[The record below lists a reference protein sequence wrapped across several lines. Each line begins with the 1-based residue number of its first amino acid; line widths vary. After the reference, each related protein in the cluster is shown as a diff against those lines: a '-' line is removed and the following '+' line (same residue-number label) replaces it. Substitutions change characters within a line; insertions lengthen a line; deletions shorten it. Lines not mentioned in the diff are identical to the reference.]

1 MYSLRHDRR
10 IGQAARGNPAPL
22 FLFDQQRGGACWM
35 TEEYLPA
42 AGSAEALLRQAE
54 EQFSH
59 IALELGEAARRAVE
73 GEAGAAKTAA
83 QAARELRDAFR
94 IMVSERE
101 RVDKLR
107 TQIAGVAGGRD
118 LDFDAARDEIGRRL
132 ARLRDAGS
140 GG

>member
-1 MYSLRHDRR
+1 MIGELGKRR
-10 IGQAARGNPAPL
+10 GATRGR
-22 FLFDQQRGGACWM
+22 FSFSDQYWQQRGGACWM

-118 LDFDAARDEIGRRL
+118 LDFDAARDEICRRL